1 MIILEMLPFKWA
13 CECLHHLHYKSY
25 ALCMHARKQ
34 ELAGSLLSTA
44 AELAQRQSLPS
55 RQRFNMCHAIIL
67 TQLRQGRRAACTAFL
82 LHAHRSHTAKAG
94 YRVKLYSMIS
104 AWEA

>member
-67 TQLRQGRRAACTAFL
+67 TQLRQGRRAACTA
-82 LHAHRSHTAKAG
+82 SCCMHTVPTLQRQAI
-94 YRVKLYSMIS
+94 VSNCTV
-104 AWEA
+104 